1 MEPWRDTVKMP
12 RSDGRRPGKARPD
25 PLREPRQQP
34 RSRKRGKPAEALD
47 DRRDTH
53 IQADLG
59 GDVGQGAF
67 ERHAAMLGDSR
78 MSQPAYARQRAAL
91 VERLQREY
99 GNQYVQRLIDHVSR
113 LGAQAIQTKLAVGP
127 AGDQYEQEA
136 DMVAEQVVR
145 TLRSGPAEA
154 RRQTP
159 PEEEELA
166 RAMPLAQRQV
176 GEEGGE
182 LDSETEQAVQ
192 TARGQG
198 RALPEQVRA
207 PMESAFG
214 ADFSGVRV
222 HTGPEAD
229 TLNRDLSARAF
240 TIGRDIFF
248 REGEYRPQSGEGQKV
263 LAHELTHV
271 VQQGG
276 ATVRQKPLDENTA
289 TGALQRMFSEDDP
302 ILEGVSG
309 KQKQALV
316 AYKNDALEAALL
328 KLYGQGFEKRP
339 SGGRLVYLKKGKW
352 ADAQND
358 AKSILGMS
366 LSTNKVPSG
375 GAQKSLEGADRELY
389 SENVLGLT
397 GVIARNFSKS
407 PANAT
412 IELHV
417 ADVIIEFKYTP

>member
-1 MEPWRDTVKMP
+1 MP
-12 RSDGRRPGKARPD
+12 RSDGRRPGKSRPA
-25 PLREPRQQP
+25 PLREPRRQQ
-34 RSRKRGKPAEALD
+34 RSGRRDRPGDALD
-47 DRRDTH
+47 QDPQASH
-53 IQADLG
+53 IQAELG
-59 GDVGQGAF
+59 SDVGQGAF
-67 ERHAAMLGDSR
+67 QRHIALLGDSR
-78 MSQPAYARQRAAL
+78 LSQPAYARQRAAL

-99 GNQYVQRLIDHVSR
+99 GNQYVQRLVDHISR
-113 LGAQAIQTKLAVGP
+113 MGAQAIQPKLTVGP
-127 AGDQYEQEA
+127 AGDQYEREA
-136 DMVAEQVVR
+136 DQVAEQVVR
-145 TLRSGPAEA
+145 TLKGGPEEA

-159 PEEEELA
+159 QEEEEMA
-166 RAMPLAQRQV
+166 MAMPLAQRQV

-182 LDSETEQAVQ
+182 LGSETEQAVQ
-192 TARGQG
+192 AARGQG
-198 RALPEQVRA
+198 TALPEQVRA
-207 PMESAFG
+207 PLESAFG

-222 HTGPEAD
+222 HIGPEAD
-229 TLNRDLSARAF
+229 ALNRSLSARAF

-248 REGEYRPQSGEGQKV
+248 GKGEYSPQSGEGQKV

-276 ATVRQKPLDENTA
+276 AAVRQKAVDDQA
-289 TGALQRMFSEDDP
+289 GALRRMFSEDDP
-302 ILEGVSG
+302 ILEGVSA

-358 AKSILGMS
+358 AQSILGMS
-366 LSTNKVPSG
+366 LKNNKVPPG

-389 SENVLGLT
+389 SEDVLGLT